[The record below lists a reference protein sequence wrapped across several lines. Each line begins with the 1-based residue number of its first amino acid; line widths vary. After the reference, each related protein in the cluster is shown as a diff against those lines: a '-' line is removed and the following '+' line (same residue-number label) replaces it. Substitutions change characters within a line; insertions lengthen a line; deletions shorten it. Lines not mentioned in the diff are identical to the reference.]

1 MYRKTELGRV
11 AADKL
16 FELDPKDSG
25 NHVVLSNMFATAGRW
40 EEATL
45 VRKEMKDVGTYE
57 GNVCGFG

>member
-25 NHVVLSNMFATAGRW
+25 NHVILSNMFAAAGRW

-45 VRKEMKDVGTYE
+45 VRKEMKDVGTYVA
-57 GNVCGFG
+57 NL